1 MLYIRPTS
9 FAIAKSSALT
19 KFIQDELNRSDGIM
33 EDVFKSFCAFGA
45 GSKDTVA
52 AMDNAK
58 FAKLSR
64 DLKLLDKKLTA
75 TDIDI
80 MFSKVKSKTERKITY
95 KQFVE
100 AVKLMA
106 EKKYPG
112 DADGFDKLQGL
123 ISAGKGP
130 TTSKTTSAAKTGAV
144 DRLTD
149 TSKYTGSHKE
159 RFDESGKG
167 KGLDGRKDM
176 DSKAA
181 AGYVGGYK
189 GMDTYDKK

>member
-1 MLYIRPTS
+1 
-9 FAIAKSSALT
+9 
-19 KFIQDELNRSDGIM
+19 M
-33 EDVFKSFCAFGA
+33 EEVFKSFCSFGA
-45 GSKDTVA
+45 GKDGA
-52 AMDNAK
+52 ALMDNSK
-58 FAKLSR
+58 FAKLAR

-80 MFSKVKSKTERKITY
+80 IFNRTEVKPKTERKINY
-95 KQFVE
+95 KQFQA

-112 DADGFDKLQGL
+112 DADGVKKLEEK
-123 ISAGKGP
+123 IAAGKP
-130 TTSKTTSAAKTGAV
+130 EAKNTTKSVKAGAV

-167 KGLDGRKDM
+167 KGLDGRREM
-176 DSKAA
+176 DKKAES
-181 AGYVGGYK
+181 GYVGGYQ
-189 GMDTYDKK
+189 GMETYDKTRH